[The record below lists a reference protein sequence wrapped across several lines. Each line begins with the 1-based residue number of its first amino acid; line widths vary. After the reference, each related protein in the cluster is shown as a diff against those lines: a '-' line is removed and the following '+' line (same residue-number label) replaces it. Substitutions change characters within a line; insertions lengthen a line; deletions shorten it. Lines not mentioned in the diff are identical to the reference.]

1 MRKETSVGRR
11 KVGEARNGDKLPYCS
26 SVDKS
31 WAAEFSE
38 SLGAFIIAP
47 LNGRRPWFSFD
58 ITQCDAPLPV
68 PGDAV
73 CALATRTSFVA
84 VPGLCLH
91 LTCHCQAFAT
101 LLRLQPTIFMGRR
114 PSMRLESLTQ
124 QSSQEWKHECQWYDA
139 ISCSCTNEFSRLLCV
154 SPGRRP
160 VIFIFSCLGFLD
172 NFKRGGRHYDWR
184 DTISSRRWN
193 SAYCEWIRL
202 VHPWYLCKVPD
213 ILHVSLAVVY
223 QLYNRG

>member
-1 MRKETSVGRR
+1 MRGGVLWVAWCFHHRTLEWSQTLIFLWHYPVR
-11 KVGEARNGDKLPYCS
+11 CS
-26 SVDKS
+26 SAS
-31 WAAEFSE
+31 S
-38 SLGAFIIAP
+38 
-47 LNGRRPWFSFD
+47 GR
-58 ITQCDAPLPV
+58 CCL
-68 PGDAV
+68 
-73 CALATRTSFVA
+73 RTSYS
-84 VPGLCLH
+84 H
-91 LTCHCQAFAT
+91 LICCCSWSVFTPHLSLSSICHALKTAT
-101 LLRLQPTIFMGRR
+101 NNFYGATAIDAGMG
-114 PSMRLESLTQ
+114 LESLTQ